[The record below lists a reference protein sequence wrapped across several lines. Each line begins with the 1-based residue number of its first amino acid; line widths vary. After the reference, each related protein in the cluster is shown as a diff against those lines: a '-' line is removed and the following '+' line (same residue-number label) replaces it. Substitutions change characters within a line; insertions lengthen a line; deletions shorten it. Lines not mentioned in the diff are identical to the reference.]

1 MGNTLITFTPLEFF
15 QAILAI
21 CGAITAVAAAV
32 TVIVSIVKKAKAPNE
47 MQNSRID
54 KLEERINNHDSLFD
68 TDNKRLQDIEQGN
81 RVMQQA
87 LLALLSHSIDG
98 NDVESLRKAKEIMQ
112 QYLIE
117 R

>member
-1 MGNTLITFTPLEFF
+1 MENTLITFTPLELFH
-15 QAILAI
+15 AILAI
-21 CGAITAVAAAV
+21 CGAITAIAAAAAV
-32 TVIVSIVKKAKAPNE
+32 IVTIVKKAKAPNE

-54 KLEERINNHDSLFD
+54 QLEERIDNHDTLFD
-68 TDNKRLQDIEQGN
+68 SDNKRLKDIEQGN

-87 LLALLSHSIDG
+87 LLALLSHGIDG
-98 NDVESLRKAKEIMQ
+98 DDVESLRKAKEVLH